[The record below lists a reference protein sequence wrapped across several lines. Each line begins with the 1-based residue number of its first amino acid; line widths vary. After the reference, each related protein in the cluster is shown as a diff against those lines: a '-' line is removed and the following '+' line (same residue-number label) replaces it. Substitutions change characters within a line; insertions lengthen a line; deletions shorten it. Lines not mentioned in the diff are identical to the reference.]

1 MKRAFS
7 ILILV
12 FVAAIPSL
20 LFLAAHQEKLE
31 HTAAQKPAAELSE
44 PSSNYILSSH
54 SITK

>member
-7 ILILV
+7 ILILI

-31 HTAAQKPAAELSE
+31 NTAARKPAVEFKE
-44 PSSNYILSSH
+44 PSSNYILSAH